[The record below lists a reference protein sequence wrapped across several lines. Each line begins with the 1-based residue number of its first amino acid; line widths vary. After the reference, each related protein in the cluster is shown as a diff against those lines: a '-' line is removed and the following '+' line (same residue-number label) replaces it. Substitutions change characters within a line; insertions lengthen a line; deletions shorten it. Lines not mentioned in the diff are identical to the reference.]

1 LSNQFDITIMLGVR
15 DMLTEKLILQILIV
29 IMPVLLYLILFE
41 NRKIFSTPYLYGL
54 LHGVAAIACMIFSY
68 KCLGHNWDLRYI
80 PLILST
86 LYGGP
91 IAGGIVL
98 SMIIFIR
105 LFMGIDQLLLGIGSC
120 LISAIIPFMIAR
132 SFFTFSPKK
141 RIMITLIVALWPSL
155 IAITILLAGTEIDGT
170 IQSIYF
176 KDIVLFG
183 LIFVIGIMLTAKLNE
198 FAIER
203 FQLKDSIQRSE
214 KLNIL
219 GELAASVAHEVR
231 NPLTVV
237 KGFLQLMDQKNS
249 KDFEYLPIVLSE
261 LGRAESIINDYLNF
275 AKPQFNKI
283 EAVPLIEVVKEILF
297 LLEPLASKQGIMLK
311 HQITVDSPY
320 IYTDRNQLK
329 QAMVNFIKNAI
340 EATSSGGYVSVTLQS
355 GDEHQVK
362 VVITD
367 SGKGMDKEQ
376 LSRIGTLF
384 YTTKDKG
391 TGLGTTVSIKII
403 ETMNGK
409 VLYRSTRG
417 IGTEVT
423 LLLPRFNLDS
433 DLVIA

>member
-1 LSNQFDITIMLGVR
+1 
-15 DMLTEKLILQILIV
+15 
-29 IMPVLLYLILFE
+29 
-41 NRKIFSTPYLYGL
+41 
-54 LHGVAAIACMIFSY
+54 MIFSY

-80 PLILST
+80 PLILSI

-98 SMIIFIR
+98 SMIIFGR
-105 LFMGIDQLLLGIGSC
+105 LFMGMDLLLLGIGSC
-120 LISAIIPFMIAR
+120 LVSAIIPFTITR
-132 SFFTFSPKK
+132 KFFTFSPKK
-141 RIMITLIVALWPSL
+141 RMLTTLLVALWPSL
-155 IAITILLAGTEIDGT
+155 IAAVILIASTEIDGP
-170 IQSIYF
+170 IQSMYL
-176 KDIVLFG
+176 KDIFLFG
-183 LIFVIGIMLTAKLNE
+183 AIFVIGILLAAKLNE

-203 FQLKDSIQRSE
+203 FQLRDSIQRSE

-237 KGFLQLMDQKNS
+237 KGFLQLMEQKDR

-275 AKPQFNKI
+275 AKPQFNKM
-283 EAVPLIEVVKEILF
+283 EPVALVEVIREIIF
-297 LLEPLASKQGIMLK
+297 LLEPLASKQGITLK
-311 HQITVDSPY
+311 PQINVEAPY

-340 EATSSGGYVSVTLQS
+340 EATSSGGYVSVSLQS
-355 GDEHQVK
+355 AEDHLVK

-423 LLLPRFNLDS
+423 LLLPRLNMDAE
-433 DLVIA
+433 LVLA